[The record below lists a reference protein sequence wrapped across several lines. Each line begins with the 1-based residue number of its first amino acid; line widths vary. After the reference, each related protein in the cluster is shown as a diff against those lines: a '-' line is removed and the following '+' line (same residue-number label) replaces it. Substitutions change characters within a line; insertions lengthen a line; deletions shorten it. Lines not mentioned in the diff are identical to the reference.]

1 MRQSCRLILSALGG
15 GGGVAL
21 ATIGAGPSSAC
32 AQEATGPYGMQF
44 SVTPYYLWLS
54 GIGTTIKTPIPQ
66 RSEVNSFVGP
76 FELLGHLN
84 GVPFFGAFEVRQGP
98 LGFLGDVID
107 VPVRTSITT
116 HDVFYNGG
124 TAELKTKMGTGLV
137 VYRLLDQPT
146 QFADA
151 GLGVRAWDFSADVSL
166 NPGLLA
172 GTSINRSSGWGD
184 PLIGGRYHYDFG
196 NGFGATA
203 YGDFGGFG
211 VGAHVDWQVIGTF
224 DYVLNSSTSFHLGY
238 RSLNFNYQASSS
250 VLGFNVHMKGPI
262 LAATL
267 SF

>member
-1 MRQSCRLILSALGG
+1 MRQSCRLILSALAEL
-15 GGGVAL
+15 GVAL

-32 AQEATGPYGMQF
+32 APEATGAVRNAVF
-44 SVTPYYLWLS
+44 RHALLS
-54 GIGTTIKTPIPQ
+54 LALGRRHVDQDADSAK
-66 RSEVNSFVGP
+66 SEVNSFVGP

-98 LGFLGDVID
+98 LGFLADVID

-116 HDVFYNGG
+116 HDVFFSGG
-124 TAELKTKMGTGLV
+124 TAELKAKIGTGLV